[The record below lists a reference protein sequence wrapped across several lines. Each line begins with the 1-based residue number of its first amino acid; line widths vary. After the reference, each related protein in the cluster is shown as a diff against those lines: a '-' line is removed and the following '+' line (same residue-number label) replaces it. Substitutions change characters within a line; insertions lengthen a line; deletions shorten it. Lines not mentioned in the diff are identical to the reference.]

1 MNTFKR
7 LLSVILTLS
16 LLCGACV
23 VSTGAAYTDVPA
35 GAWYEEAVNWCGDNG
50 IMSGTSDTAF
60 FPDSTM
66 SRAMLATVLYRI
78 AGSPATGETGAFSD
92 VTSGSWYADAVVW
105 ASETGVMSGYGGGVF
120 GSNDPVT
127 REQLAAILYRYA
139 QSINQ
144 GVSVGEDTNILS
156 YDDAFDIAEYAIPA
170 MQWAVGAGIISGNG
184 AALSP
189 KGSATRAQV
198 ASILY
203 RWLSAQD
210 ETEPA
215 PAPGDEQITGSPRIL
230 VAYFSRAG
238 ENYSVGVISKG
249 NTAIVAELIAEQID
263 GDLFEIV
270 PVTPYPSDYEEMK
283 IVSTRESDSNARPDI
298 ANTVE
303 NWDDYDIVF
312 LGYPIWY
319 GDMPMIVYNFLE
331 SYDFS
336 GKTVIP
342 FNTHEGSGQSGTQS
356 RIESAIPTARV
367 LNGIAIRG
375 AVAQNNTDSARST
388 VESWIT
394 EDLKDV
400 LP

>member
-1 MNTFKR
+1 MKKSKG

-16 LLCGACV
+16 LLCGVCV
-23 VSTGAAYTDVPA
+23 VNASAAYTDIPA

-50 IMSGTSDTAF
+50 IMSGTSDTSF
-60 FPDSTM
+60 SPDSTM
-66 SRAMLATVLYRI
+66 SRAMLASVLYRV
-78 AGSPATGETGAFSD
+78 AGSPAIGETGAFSD
-92 VTSGSWYADAVVW
+92 VVPGIWYADAVAW
-105 ASETGVMSGYGGGVF
+105 ASGTGMMSGYGEGVF

-139 QSINQ
+139 QSTNQ
-144 GVSVGEDTNILS
+144 DVSVGNNILS
-156 YDDAFDIAEYAIPA
+156 YHDASAIEEYAIPA
-170 MQWAVGAGIISGNG
+170 MQWAVGAGIISGSESN
-184 AALSP
+184 LTP
-189 KGSATRAQV
+189 KSSATRAQV

-203 RWLSAQD
+203 RWLSAQNG
-210 ETEPA
+210 TEPA
-215 PAPGDEQITGSPRIL
+215 PAPGGEEITEQARVL

-249 NTAIVAELIAEQID
+249 NTAIVAELIAEQTG

-270 PVTPYPSDYEEMK
+270 PVIPYPSGYEEMK
-283 IVSTRESDSNARPDI
+283 VVSTREKDSNARPDI
-298 ANTVE
+298 ASAVE

-319 GDMPMIVYNFLE
+319 VNIPMIVYNFLE

-356 RIESAIPTARV
+356 RIEAAVPDATV
-367 LNGIAIRG
+367 LNGLAIRG
-375 AVAQNNTDSARST
+375 ATAQNNTASAKSA
-388 VESWIT
+388 VESWIA
-394 EDLKDV
+394 EDLRNV
-400 LP
+400 FP